1 MNKLFE
7 DLGFEHYIYWRK
19 HDLKTFDKINRLLKS
34 IERDGFLR
42 GEGKPERLK
51 YGAGY
56 SRRIDDAN
64 HSARRQKYRTS
75 SRKKPS
81 SYICGNS
88 FSDNADKSTVAPN
101 AMRI

>member
-7 DLGFEHYIYWRK
+7 DLGFEDYIYWRK

-34 IERDGFLR
+34 IERDGILR
-42 GEGKPERLK
+42 GDGKPEHLK

-64 HSARRQKYRTS
+64 HSAHRQKYRTS

-81 SYICGNS
+81 SYICG
-88 FSDNADKSTVAPN
+88 FSLSVNADKSTVAPN